1 MIIITKKL
9 RPRRLV
15 AGCALAAVAIAAVGA
30 GLDLIQ
36 DVQTAQAVVQL
47 QANPENVKTN
57 DDRVA
62 YLESCGWL
70 VGRKPPTRRTSACRM
85 SLMTPMRPTSPS
97 RNPRGSTSPSMPG
110 RPSSATPM
118 RSRIFLA
125 SRKTSGPAYCST
137 RTKSS
142 AARYT
147 PTKGM
152 GLCRGW
158 PIRRSS
164 KGARVD
170 LPPSD
175 PVPPGAFP
183 FLGFQLRNKK
193 APLSPVFTDQREGIL
208 LPPV

>member
-70 VGRKPPTRRTSACRM
+70 VGEEAANQEDIRLPDVFDDSYEAYLT
-85 SLMTPMRPTSPS
+85 S

-137 RTKSS
+137 RTRSS

-164 KGARVD
+164 KG
-170 LPPSD
+170 
-175 PVPPGAFP
+175 GK
-183 FLGFQLRNKK
+183 G
-193 APLSPVFTDQREGIL
+193 
-208 LPPV
+208 

>member
-70 VGRKPPTRRTSACRM
+70 VGEEA
-85 SLMTPMRPTSPS
+85 PS
-97 RNPRGSTSPSMPG
+97 FRL
-110 RPSSATPM
+110 A
-118 RSRIFLA
+118 RS
-125 SRKTSGPAYCST
+125 G
-137 RTKSS
+137 
-142 AARYT
+142 AA
-147 PTKGM
+147 
-152 GLCRGW
+152 
-158 PIRRSS
+158 
-164 KGARVD
+164 
-170 LPPSD
+170 
-175 PVPPGAFP
+175 
-183 FLGFQLRNKK
+183 
-193 APLSPVFTDQREGIL
+193 
-208 LPPV
+208 

>member
-1 MIIITKKL
+1 M
-9 RPRRLV
+9 

-70 VGRKPPTRRTSACRM
+70 VGEEAANQEDIRLPDVFDDSYEAYLTLQESQGFDLTQYAGKTIQRYTYAVK
-85 SLMTPMRPTSPS
+85 
-97 RNPRGSTSPSMPG
+97 NFPG
-110 RPSSATPM
+110 LQENIWAN
-118 RSRIFLA
+118 
-125 SRKTSGPAYCST
+125 CST
-137 RTKSS
+137 RTRSS

-152 GLCRGW
+152 GSCRGW

-164 KGARVD
+164 KG
-170 LPPSD
+170 
-175 PVPPGAFP
+175 GK
-183 FLGFQLRNKK
+183 G
-193 APLSPVFTDQREGIL
+193 
-208 LPPV
+208 

>member
-70 VGRKPPTRRTSACRM
+70 VGEEAANQEDIRLPDVFDDSYEAYLTLQESQGFDLTQYA
-85 SLMTPMRPTSPS
+85 
-97 RNPRGSTSPSMPG
+97 G
-110 RPSSATPM
+110 
-118 RSRIFLA
+118 
-125 SRKTSGPAYCST
+125 KTIQ
-137 RTKSS
+137 
-142 AARYT
+142 RYT
-147 PTKGM
+147 YAVKNFP
-152 GLCRGW
+152 GLQENIWASLLLSQDQVIGGEVY
-158 PIRRSS
+158 SNQ
-164 KGARVD
+164 GD
-170 LPPSD
+170 
-175 PVPPGAFP
+175 
-183 FLGFQLRNKK
+183 GFMQGLAYPAK
-193 APLSPVFTDQREGIL
+193 Q
-208 LPPV
+208 

>member
-70 VGRKPPTRRTSACRM
+70 VGEEAANQEDIRLPDVFDDSYEAYLTLQESQGFDLTQYAGKTIQRYTYAVKNFPGLQENIWA
-85 SLMTPMRPTSPS
+85 SLLLYQDHSSRDTGSRPEV
-97 RNPRGSTSPSMPG
+97 GS
-110 RPSSATPM
+110 
-118 RSRIFLA
+118 SRISNSAWCDSAKA
-125 SRKTSGPAYCST
+125 SRYFTFMPFESSLNFLLSSKANRLMYFWYCS
-137 RTKSS
+137 
-142 AARYT
+142 
-147 PTKGM
+147 
-152 GLCRGW
+152 
-158 PIRRSS
+158 
-164 KGARVD
+164 
-170 LPPSD
+170 
-175 PVPPGAFP
+175 
-183 FLGFQLRNKK
+183 
-193 APLSPVFTDQREGIL
+193 
-208 LPPV
+208 

>member
-1 MIIITKKL
+1 M
-9 RPRRLV
+9 
-15 AGCALAAVAIAAVGA
+15 AIAAVGA

-70 VGRKPPTRRTSACRM
+70 VGEEAANQEDIRLPDVFDDSYEAYLTLQESQGFDLTQYAGKTIQRYTYAVKNFPGLQENHLGQPIALPGPGHRRRGI
-85 SLMTPMRPTSPS
+85 LQ
-97 RNPRGSTSPSMPG
+97 PRGWVHAG
-110 RPSSATPM
+110 AG
-118 RSRIFLA
+118 L
-125 SRKTSGPAYCST
+125 SGEAV
-137 RTKSS
+137 R
-142 AARYT
+142 
-147 PTKGM
+147 
-152 GLCRGW
+152 
-158 PIRRSS
+158 
-164 KGARVD
+164 GARVD

-183 FLGFQLRNKK
+183 FLGFQRRNKK

>member
-70 VGRKPPTRRTSACRM
+70 VGEEAANQEDIRLPDVFDDAYEAYLTLQESQGFDLTQYA
-85 SLMTPMRPTSPS
+85 
-97 RNPRGSTSPSMPG
+97 G
-110 RPSSATPM
+110 
-118 RSRIFLA
+118 
-125 SRKTSGPAYCST
+125 KTIQ
-137 RTKSS
+137 
-142 AARYT
+142 RYT
-147 PTKGM
+147 YAVKNSP
-152 GLCRGW
+152 GLQENIWASLLLYQDQVIGGEVY
-158 PIRRSS
+158 SNQ
-164 KGARVD
+164 GD
-170 LPPSD
+170 
-175 PVPPGAFP
+175 
-183 FLGFQLRNKK
+183 GFMQGLAYPAK
-193 APLSPVFTDQREGIL
+193 Q
-208 LPPV
+208 

>member
-70 VGRKPPTRRTSACRM
+70 VGEEAANQEDIRLPDVFDDSYEAYLTLQESQGFDLTQYA
-85 SLMTPMRPTSPS
+85 
-97 RNPRGSTSPSMPG
+97 G
-110 RPSSATPM
+110 
-118 RSRIFLA
+118 
-125 SRKTSGPAYCST
+125 KTIQ
-137 RTKSS
+137 
-142 AARYT
+142 RYT
-147 PTKGM
+147 YAVKNFP
-152 GLCRGW
+152 GLQENSWASLLLYQDQVIGGEVY
-158 PIRRSS
+158 SNQ
-164 KGARVD
+164 GD
-170 LPPSD
+170 
-175 PVPPGAFP
+175 
-183 FLGFQLRNKK
+183 GFMQGLAYPAK
-193 APLSPVFTDQREGIL
+193 Q
-208 LPPV
+208 